1 MRRQLLPRSTL
12 LYYRKTDPQQDLY
25 ISARPLYQFER
36 RLMLTASL
44 DDAVKSYLREI
55 TEALS
60 DNPRWHRLL
69 DRYGLQ
75 PIAADKQRR

>member
-1 MRRQLLPRSTL
+1 
-12 LYYRKTDPQQDLY
+12 
-25 ISARPLYQFER
+25 
-36 RLMLTASL
+36 MLTASL